1 MRRNIPENWT
11 AAEAARYLCCSPRS
25 IRRLIEGGVLPGGK
39 VLGKW
44 IVPAD
49 AVKNFMKGKI
59 CLNSFS
65 PSDVSAEDS
74 VYSSESQK

>member
-11 AAEAARYLCCSPRS
+11 AAEVARYLCCSSRS
-25 IRRLIEGGVLPGGK
+25 VRRLIEGGVLPGGK

-65 PSDVSAEDS
+65 LSDVSAEDS
-74 VYSSESQK
+74 ASSSESQK